1 MKQQEK
7 TEILAQI
14 DERIKQSEDATKIFE
29 KNGMLSLANKCAA
42 STRELK
48 KVRQLIESKEVTE

>member
-29 KNGMLSLANKCAA
+29 KNGMLSLENKCAA